1 MNRRVSAGSQ
11 LARQCWD
18 LLRQN
23 REWLKIPLLSAVGV
37 TIVTVVFGIL
47 SAFVY
52 AVLGNRSSSTM
63 NAVGIIGLFLYYFAT
78 YSIVIYS
85 ETALVSVVMMKIQGK
100 KDNPVAADGFA
111 VANQRIPAIIG
122 FAALSATVGVIARMI
137 SGSGRESKNLVVMIL
152 ASILA
157 SIVQAAW
164 SIMTLMVTP
173 VIAMENEGAL
183 TAISRSWALFKQT
196 WGEQMVGRFSL
207 GFFGCLL
214 TLAAMAPGALI
225 TGLGGLI
232 ASPVITIVGVAVLLI
247 GIALISLLT
256 NAASGIFKAVM
267 YQYATAGNTG
277 GLLDEAEVRAAF
289 VPAKS

>member
-47 SAFVY
+47 SAVVY
-52 AVLGNRSSSTM
+52 AVLGNRASSTM

-78 YSIVIYS
+78 YTIVIYS

-122 FAALSATVGVIARMI
+122 FAA
-137 SGSGRESKNLVVMIL
+137 
-152 ASILA
+152 
-157 SIVQAAW
+157 
-164 SIMTLMVTP
+164 
-173 VIAMENEGAL
+173 
-183 TAISRSWALFKQT
+183 
-196 WGEQMVGRFSL
+196 
-207 GFFGCLL
+207 
-214 TLAAMAPGALI
+214 
-225 TGLGGLI
+225 
-232 ASPVITIVGVAVLLI
+232 
-247 GIALISLLT
+247 
-256 NAASGIFKAVM
+256 
-267 YQYATAGNTG
+267 
-277 GLLDEAEVRAAF
+277 
-289 VPAKS
+289 